1 MTETGAMT
9 EAVYFSN
16 HARKDRLP
24 WSLYHRPLVA
34 GLRRVLDAKP
44 GARVLVVGCGLEPM
58 VPGAHEVTFFGCDL
72 DPNAI
77 AESRRLFPSMADR
90 LATCPS
96 PTELPSEGAF
106 AGDFDVVLAKE
117 VIEHLPQPEPWAQM
131 LARRVCL
138 GGSLLLSTP
147 NYGLDS
153 SLGVLERTALEW
165 VARRDGYS
173 RAHIHPSKFDR
184 ERLRALDVGPG
195 MRLERVELPWTRWT
209 LLGHW
214 RRIAPATPK

>member
-1 MTETGAMT
+1 MT

-16 HARKDRLP
+16 HARKDRFP
-24 WSLYHRPLVA
+24 WSIYHRPLLT
-34 GLRRVLDAKP
+34 GFRQVLATAP
-44 GARVLVVGCGLEPM
+44 AGARVLIVGCGLEPV
-58 VPGAHEVTFFGCDL
+58 VPGVSGVTFFGCDL
-72 DPNAI
+72 DSNAV
-77 AESRRLFPSMADR
+77 AESRRLFPEMADR

-96 PTELPSEGAF
+96 QVALPSEGAF

-117 VIEHLPQPEPWAQM
+117 VIEHLPEPEPWARM
-131 LARRVCL
+131 LARRVRV
-138 GGSLLLSTP
+138 GGSLVLSTP

-153 SLGVLERTALEW
+153 SLGVLERTVLEW

-184 ERLRALDVGPG
+184 ARLRALDVGPG
-195 MRLERVELPWTRWT
+195 MQLERIEVPWTRWT

-214 RRIAPATPK
+214 RRTAPVTREQGTR

>member
-1 MTETGAMT
+1 MT

-24 WSLYHRPLVA
+24 WSLYHRPLLT

-44 GARVLVVGCGLEPM
+44 GARVLIVGCGLEPM
-58 VPGAHEVTFFGCDL
+58 VPGVPGVTFYGCDL
-72 DPNAI
+72 DPNAV
-77 AESRRLFPSMADR
+77 AECRKLFPAMADR

-96 PTELPSEGAF
+96 QTELPSEGAF

-131 LARRVCL
+131 LARRVRV

-153 SLGVLERTALEW
+153 SLGILERTVLEW

-173 RAHIHPSKFDR
+173 REHIHPSKFDR
-184 ERLRALDVGPG
+184 RRMRALDVGPG
-195 MRLERVELPWTRWT
+195 MELQYVELPWTRWT

-214 RRIAPATPK
+214 RRARAAR